1 MNKCLFIFF
10 LLIQFG
16 AWAETSQDEIPYLFI
31 PPVIAPKEFSDF
43 EKQQINKL
51 VVKGSARQT
60 TYQVMIGK
68 PDVTKRFKWQ
78 LHQINVSVLK
88 EGDDFVIL
96 AQLKDARKEV
106 IINSIQEDHIPEL
119 ELYRKIEEI
128 IDRLFL
134 PVEKNL
140 DSAIRPKPVR
150 AKSET
155 IVQINEA
162 ARANINFRERIMSL
176 KTDVNTAVSKASAI
190 HEKKVL
196 DPPKEDQDLNIVK
209 KTSEN
214 KTNTDASLQMGSGN
228 EVLPIKPKAPLPLD
242 IGHSLRAGYYSFN
255 TNSKDN
261 LVDTDSHPKYLL
273 IDYEYARSWFHQSHF
288 YHHVN
293 LRYGKTLNKEEKEFA
308 PYTGAALYEGYFFE
322 SLGWLPKL
330 GLEMDTI
337 SFKNLPQI
345 GQGLKLANNQIF
357 WFNVSSVNSLKL
369 FSRDFRFSLGY
380 SKPFMIKSSYNGL
393 DNNPALAG
401 SKINLTF
408 AMLNL
413 YKKIHLELNYF
424 KSELTAN
431 SPRVIKFNTT
441 GVGFNAFIN
450 F

>member
-1 MNKCLFIFF
+1 MKKFLFI
-10 LLIQFG
+10 LLILIQFG

-68 PDVTKRFKWQ
+68 PDVSKRFKWQ
-78 LHQINVSVLK
+78 LHQINVSVQK
-88 EGDDFVIL
+88 KDSEFIVL
-96 AQLKDARKEV
+96 AQLQDARKLLV
-106 IINSIQEDHIPEL
+106 INSIQEEHIPEL
-119 ELYRKIEEI
+119 ELYRRIEEI

-140 DSAIRPKPVR
+140 ETEIRPKPPKV
-150 AKSET
+150 KSET
-155 IVQINEA
+155 IVQATEA
-162 ARANINFRERIMSL
+162 AQANINFRERIMSL
-176 KTDVNTAVSKASAI
+176 KTDVNTAISKAVAVN
-190 HEKKVL
+190 EKKII
-196 DPPKEDQDLNIVK
+196 DPPKDGQDLNVIK
-209 KTSEN
+209 KNNEN
-214 KTNTDASLQMGSGN
+214 KNNNDLGLQMGQGL
-228 EVLPIKPKAPLPLD
+228 EALPIKPKAPLPID
-242 IGHSLRAGYYSFN
+242 IGHSLRAGYYTFN

-273 IDYEYARSWFHQSHF
+273 IDYEYARAWFHQSHF

-308 PYTGAALYEGYFFE
+308 PYTGAALYEGYFVE

-337 SFKNLPQI
+337 SFKNLPQV
-345 GQGLKLANNQIF
+345 GQGLKIANNQIF
-357 WFNVSSVNSLKL
+357 WFNLTSVNSLK
-369 FSRDFRFSLGY
+369 FFDRDFRISLGY
-380 SKPFMIKSSYNGL
+380 SRPFMVKSGYNGL
-393 DNNPALAG
+393 DNNPSLTG

-408 AMLNL
+408 AMLNVF
-413 YKKIHLELNYF
+413 KKVHLEVNYF
-424 KSELTAN
+424 KSQLTAN
-431 SPRVIKFNTT
+431 SSRVIKFNTT
-441 GVGFNAFIN
+441 GVGFNAFFN